1 MKRAREAKPSQAN
14 KNEQSRARQGPAP
27 EVTAMA
33 AYPLLLE
40 AALVFFS
47 ARFSLRDLDAAVL
60 ALFFFGD
67 LSAIGHPSLGST
79 DGFGG
84 SRLPLADSGC
94 TANSLRIAP
103 QCCTLLTVR
112 PL

>member
-1 MKRAREAKPSQAN
+1 MGKNNEPGLVSPAR
-14 KNEQSRARQGPAP
+14 

-40 AALVFFS
+40 ADFVFFS
-47 ARFSLRDLDAAVL
+47 ARFSFRDLDAAVL

-79 DGFGG
+79 DGFGE
-84 SRLPLADSGC
+84 
-94 TANSLRIAP
+94 
-103 QCCTLLTVR
+103 
-112 PL
+112 

>member
-1 MKRAREAKPSQAN
+1 MHAVCK
-14 KNEQSRARQGPAP
+14 KNEPGHRAYLHWDPAR

-47 ARFSLRDLDAAVL
+47 ARFSFRDLDAAVL

-79 DGFGG
+79 DGFG
-84 SRLPLADSGC
+84 A
-94 TANSLRIAP
+94 
-103 QCCTLLTVR
+103 
-112 PL
+112 

>member
-1 MKRAREAKPSQAN
+1 
-14 KNEQSRARQGPAP
+14 
-27 EVTAMA
+27 MA

-40 AALVFFS
+40 ADFVFFS

-84 SRLPLADSGC
+84 
-94 TANSLRIAP
+94 
-103 QCCTLLTVR
+103 
-112 PL
+112 

>member
-1 MKRAREAKPSQAN
+1 MLRSASSCPVTVPEANARCVQKERAGSPCFLHWDP
-14 KNEQSRARQGPAP
+14 AR

-47 ARFSLRDLDAAVL
+47 ARFSFRDLDAAVL

-79 DGFGG
+79 DGFG
-84 SRLPLADSGC
+84 A
-94 TANSLRIAP
+94 
-103 QCCTLLTVR
+103 
-112 PL
+112 

>member
-1 MKRAREAKPSQAN
+1 M
-14 KNEQSRARQGPAP
+14 GPGFGSYGKD
-27 EVTAMA
+27 

-47 ARFSLRDLDAAVL
+47 ARFSFRDLDAAVL

-79 DGFGG
+79 DGFGE
-84 SRLPLADSGC
+84 
-94 TANSLRIAP
+94 
-103 QCCTLLTVR
+103 
-112 PL
+112 